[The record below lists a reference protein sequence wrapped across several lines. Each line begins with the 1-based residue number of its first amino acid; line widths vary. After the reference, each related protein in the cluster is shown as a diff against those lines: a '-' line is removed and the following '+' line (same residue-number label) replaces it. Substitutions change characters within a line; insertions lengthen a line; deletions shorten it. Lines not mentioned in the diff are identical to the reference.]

1 MTPTFLRV
9 GLLGAS
15 AAFVAPAALAQC
27 AGVPAGQTDQTAAA
41 ELVSLVGRGET
52 RPSGDAAWER
62 AVQAQKLKGGADMRT
77 LALSSAALLLADR
90 TQIRMS
96 ANAQLRLCDT
106 QPERSLLELI
116 AGRLWART
124 KRSPANLQLQTPAA
138 LAVVRGT
145 DWDVEVE
152 GSGRTTF
159 TVLSGQVEFSNAYGR
174 VDLGPSEQG
183 IAVPGQAPTKRLL
196 VNPRERVQWVMANPV
211 DARRW
216 AEFQGDAVAPEL
228 AAVQIDLDAGAWP
241 QARER
246 LMGLRQNGAHEA
258 AVALVLA
265 DLAAFDARLETAV
278 QELERAWQRTG
289 DTRLAARRAEFLLAL
304 DRPEDARSVL
314 DEALARSSSAASSDL
329 LLADGDWYR
338 LAGRGDESIARY
350 RAGVARSQGDKQKAD
365 ALGRLGRALQER
377 GDLAAAR
384 EALAQA
390 VALDPRSAH
399 LLGAEATAAT
409 EALRLQEA
417 GAGFDTALALQA
429 DDYESLAGAGYLALR
444 RGEPEAARQLLLKAL
459 VIEPRYAR
467 AHMWLA
473 VAEYTLGAE
482 GAALDALQRARQ
494 ADPKDPL
501 PWQIESILRND
512 SGESEAAIAA
522 AREALVRL
530 PYLKSLNPLASDSQG
545 SANLGKALGDFGLE
559 HWARAYAQQ
568 SYYPLWAGSHFF
580 MANRY
585 ESPFA
590 RRSEFHQGYLADPL
604 AFGASEKQAPVLL
617 SNLGEWVGG
626 GSVERN
632 GTQTK
637 AVADLGHHGLASSP
651 FPIAWRVGIEGYSFD
666 PRAGVL
672 SDRLQSFDW
681 RLGIGARPTD
691 RLGLLLTHSA
701 QRTRY
706 HYPGGVDDADGQ
718 GVRME
723 GVTRSPVHRTD
734 LGGSWRWSGNEQTW
748 LALHSARFVRETPL
762 IDPVV
767 GLYNFA
773 SRDTDKGVMLRH
785 TLQRGNLRFSAGW
798 ERGRVLNKFAREYS
812 EVFAAAD
819 TRIAYDLPW
828 AGLEGQQGPWAW
840 QAQAFWPQ
848 MEVNERS
855 YLYLGRTGAALNV
868 PRLEDTGQARRLR
881 PRLGVSYR
889 FAPGRA
895 LHAAY
900 IESLYT
906 PSTYTLA
913 PVAVGAIPID
923 YHYQTPGSLAR
934 KLALQLD
941 WEFDARSFGVAMAS
955 RQDISSIQYSNGDL
969 LPLMSVLLDD
979 RIEGLGPL
987 IQMAQT
993 SVDPYNGNP
1002 VFDRGRLHQ
1011 LSLGYNRIL
1020 TPRWSLLAGY
1030 IWSRSRST
1038 GDWVTGNE
1046 LPGFPRH
1053 SLALTSVWRHGGR
1066 DYTYASLVY
1075 RSARYVTVF
1084 NGRREEPGWNFALV
1098 HAFDTADRRWS
1109 IIGTVQTPLDGREKP
1124 TLWLRV
1130 RYRN

>member
-1 MTPTFLRV
+1 MTPTFLRA

-350 RAGVARSQGDKQKAD
+350 RAGVARSQGNKQKAD

-417 GAGFDTALALQA
+417 GAGFDAALALQA

-444 RGEPEAARQLLLKAL
+444 RGEPEAARQLLLKSL

-734 LGGSWRWSGNEQTW
+734 LGGSWRWSAVTSRPGW
-748 LALHSARFVRETPL
+748 RCDRASLVREIAGAERSCRWGPL
-762 IDPVV
+762 Q
-767 GLYNFA
+767 LCQHRRYQ
-773 SRDTDKGVMLRH
+773 TKGVMLRH
-785 TLQRGNLRFSAGW
+785 TLQKARLPAFQRRAGK
-798 ERGRVLNKFAREYS
+798 RGRVAQLGSALG
-812 EVFAAAD
+812 VFGGVSTSAQIHGHPL
-819 TRIAYDLPW
+819 TTCPGPR
-828 AGLEGQQGPWAW
+828 LEGQTSGSWAV
-840 QAQAFWPQ
+840 AGCRRLWPRWS
-848 MEVNERS
+848 EVAIARLRYRS
-855 YLYLGRTGAALNV
+855 PGADGFAALHA
-868 PRLEDTGQARRLR
+868 PRPGDTGQARRAAAAPRGVVPLR
-881 PRLGVSYR
+881 
-889 FAPGRA
+889 ARA
-895 LHAAY
+895 GAACCLHRELCGPPAHLHARSGGRGCD
-900 IESLYT
+900 SL
-906 PSTYTLA
+906 STTSTRLA
-913 PVAVGAIPID
+913 
-923 YHYQTPGSLAR
+923 GSLAR
-934 KLALQLD
+934 KLRPA
-941 WEFDARSFGVAMAS
+941 A
-955 RQDISSIQYSNGDL
+955 
-969 LPLMSVLLDD
+969 
-979 RIEGLGPL
+979 GLGVRRAQFRRLPCHRDAGHIATSDL
-987 IQMAQT
+987 CGRGLLRAARRAAFDLTTESSRPGRLRCRCAQT

-1011 LSLGYNRIL
+1011 LGLWRSTACSRRAGACWR
-1020 TPRWSLLAGY
+1020 GY
-1030 IWSRSRST
+1030 IMELSSRST
-1038 GDWVTGNE
+1038 RQYPMGHRQCAARVRRGI
-1046 LPGFPRH
+1046 R
-1053 SLALTSVWRHGGR
+1053 LALASVLAAWR
-1066 DYTYASLVY
+1066 
-1075 RSARYVTVF
+1075 AR
-1084 NGRREEPGWNFALV
+1084 L
-1098 HAFDTADRRWS
+1098 
-1109 IIGTVQTPLDGREKP
+1109 
-1124 TLWLRV
+1124 
-1130 RYRN
+1130 